1 MTSSGGPVV
10 PVVAESGS
18 PVGPP
23 GTGGSGAG
31 GSGAGGSGAGGSGV
45 GGSGA
50 VGSGAGAAAAGIS
63 GGMSDVE
70 LAGRL
75 RVAVGLLVRRLRQR
89 DPGHLSPAQLSALV
103 AIEAGGP
110 VRNGDLAAREN
121 VAAPTMT
128 RMVGAME
135 EAGLVSR
142 GPDPSDARGSLVSLA
157 PGGAA
162 ALRALRRERN
172 NILIQK
178 LAGLTLEQRAA
189 LEAALPALEA
199 LLDE

>member
-1 MTSSGGPVV
+1 MTSSGGR
-10 PVVAESGS
+10 VVAASLSEA
-18 PVGPP
+18 
-23 GTGGSGAG
+23 GA
-31 GSGAGGSGAGGSGV
+31 SGV
-45 GGSGA
+45 GASG
-50 VGSGAGAAAAGIS
+50 VGASGVGAS
-63 GGMSDVE
+63 GVGAPGVGVPGAGMSDVE

-103 AIEAGGP
+103 TVEAAGP
-110 VRNGDLAAREN
+110 IRNGDLAAREN

-135 EAGLVSR
+135 EAGLVNR

-172 NILIQK
+172 NLLIEK
-178 LAGLTLEQRAA
+178 LAALSPEQRAA

-199 LLDE
+199 LRDD

>member
-1 MTSSGGPVV
+1 MTRTGGPVA
-10 PVVAESGS
+10 P
-18 PVGPP
+18 
-23 GTGGSGAG
+23 SGAP
-31 GSGAGGSGAGGSGV
+31 AGL
-45 GGSGA
+45 
-50 VGSGAGAAAAGIS
+50 
-63 GGMSDVE
+63 SDVE

-103 AIEAGGP
+103 TVEAAGP
-110 VRNGDLAAREN
+110 VRSGDLAAREN

-128 RMVGAME
+128 RLVGAME
-135 EAGLVSR
+135 EAGLVTR

-162 ALRALRRERN
+162 ALEALRRERTS
-172 NILIQK
+172 L
-178 LAGLTLEQRAA
+178 LARRLARLTPDQRTA

>member
-10 PVVAESGS
+10 AESRAR
-18 PVGPP
+18 VG
-23 GTGGSGAG
+23 T
-31 GSGAGGSGAGGSGV
+31 
-45 GGSGA
+45 
-50 VGSGAGAAAAGIS
+50 AGI
-63 GGMSDVE
+63 GTADVGMSDAE

-89 DPGHLSPAQLSALV
+89 DPPGHLSPAQLSALV
-103 AIEAGGP
+103 TIEAAGP

-172 NILIQK
+172 NILIEK
-178 LAGLTLEQRAA
+178 LAALPPEQRAA

-199 LLDE
+199 LRDE

>member
-10 PVVAESGS
+10 AESR
-18 PVGPP
+18 
-23 GTGGSGAG
+23 AR
-31 GSGAGGSGAGGSGV
+31 
-45 GGSGA
+45 
-50 VGSGAGAAAAGIS
+50 AGAPAAGVS
-63 GGMSDVE
+63 AAGVSAAGVSAAGVSDAE

-103 AIEAGGP
+103 TIEAAGP
-110 VRNGDLAAREN
+110 IRNGDLAAREN

-142 GPDPSDARGSLVSLA
+142 GADPSDARGSLVSLA

-172 NILIQK
+172 NILIEK
-178 LAGLTLEQRAA
+178 LAALPPEQRAA

-199 LLDE
+199 LVDE